1 MSTTFT
7 TPTLTGHPSGMTPDP
22 EVPERAARRRFTAE
36 YKLKIL
42 AELDSAPRG
51 EAGAI
56 LRREGLYSSL
66 VTTWREQR
74 RSGSLKALSPHRRG
88 PKPDPLAKE
97 NAKLRK
103 ENEKLRRDLENARLV
118 IDVQKKVSRLL
129 VPTESDEAN

>member
-7 TPTLTGHPSGMTPDP
+7 TPTSTGHPSGMTPDP

-42 AELDSAPRG
+42 AELDKAPSG
-51 EAGAI
+51 EIGAI

-66 VTTWREQR
+66 VTTWRSQR
-74 RSGSLKALSPHRRG
+74 KEGSLAGLTQRRRG

-103 ENEKLRRDLENARLV
+103 ENEKLRRDLDNARLV

-129 VPTESDEAN
+129 GTIEPGEAN

>member
-7 TPTLTGHPSGMTPDP
+7 TPTLTGHPSAMTPPDP
-22 EVPERAARRRFTAE
+22 EVPDRPARRRFKAE
-36 YKLKIL
+36 YKVAIL
-42 AELDSAPRG
+42 AEIDQAPSG
-51 EAGAI
+51 EIGAI

-66 VTTWREQR
+66 ITTWRTQR
-74 RSGSLKALSPHRRG
+74 KEGSLAALQQRRG

-97 NAKLRK
+97 NAKLRR

-129 VPTESDEAN
+129 QTPEHDEAN